1 MRVQMVSLKNNEALA
16 EFEYGSRFKNVNDQY
31 SDHDKCYIV
40 RQPLV
45 EALFN
50 IADKQIKV
58 YNEDCYYTAE
68 KFIMNSS
75 RGNSDSTLLL
85 TAFMTQAKNTELA
98 KEVFAPLYN
107 RQVFAEFLANHYI
120 LLVRSS
126 LGQYQKYLNDAR
138 KTLGSNRVS
147 GKTLFNIEYQKRLVK
162 KLLTPLD
169 VADTKENLV
178 KYLVDHEQYH
188 YEHLHTDIGH
198 DAQLQTWLKAG
209 MKRETNLIKIYNMYN
224 EQNTQGQG
232 VTVTDEAVAAKE
244 LLSHVYSQ
252 LKGALDIGVNELV
265 LFETSQLNLEKD
277 CPVTQQL
284 RESYVRW
291 LLETATV

>member
-1 MRVQMVSLKNNEALA
+1 MASLKNNEVLA
-16 EFEYGSRFKNVNDQY
+16 EFEYGSRFKNVNDQH
-31 SDHDKCYIV
+31 SDYDKCYIV

-50 IADKQIKV
+50 IADKQSKV
-58 YNEDCYYTAE
+58 YNEDRYYTAE
-68 KFIMNSS
+68 KFLMNSS
-75 RGNSDSTLLL
+75 HGTSDSTLLL

-98 KEVFAPLYN
+98 KAVFAPLYD

-147 GKTLFNIEYQKRLVK
+147 GKTLFNIEHQKRLVK

-169 VADTKENLV
+169 VADTKEVLV
-178 KYLVDHEQYH
+178 KYLFDHEQYH

-209 MKRETNLIKIYNMYN
+209 MKRKTNLIEIYNMYN
-224 EQNTQGQG
+224 EQGTQD
-232 VTVTDEAVAAKE
+232 VAVTDEAVVANE
-244 LLSHVYSQ
+244 LLSYVYSQ
-252 LKGALDIGVNELV
+252 LKRALGIGVNELV
-265 LFETSQLNLEKD
+265 LFETGQLNLEKD
-277 CPVTQQL
+277 CPITQQL
-284 RESYVRW
+284 RENYVHW
-291 LLETATV
+291 LIKTTTV

>member
-1 MRVQMVSLKNNEALA
+1 MRVQMTSLKNNEVLA

-31 SDHDKCYIV
+31 SDYDKCYIV

-50 IADKQIKV
+50 IADKQSKV
-58 YNEDCYYTAE
+58 YDEDRYYTAE

-75 RGNSDSTLLL
+75 HGTSDSTLLL

-98 KEVFAPLYN
+98 KAVFAPLYDP
-107 RQVFAEFLANHYI
+107 QVFAEFLANHYI

-147 GKTLFNIEYQKRLVK
+147 GKTLFNIEHQKRLVK
-162 KLLTPLD
+162 KLLTPLN
-169 VADTKENLV
+169 VANTKEALV
-178 KYLVDHEQYH
+178 KYLFDHEEYH

-209 MKRETNLIKIYNMYN
+209 MKRKTNLIEIYNMYN
-224 EQNTQGQG
+224 EQSTQGQG
-232 VTVTDEAVAAKE
+232 VTVTDEVVLAKE

-265 LFETSQLNLEKD
+265 LFETGQLNLEKD

-284 RESYVRW
+284 RENYVRW
-291 LLETATV
+291 LLKTATV